1 MGERMDDL
9 LPLTPPH
16 NPFVDLVERVEEAK
30 EDLERALAAWVRG
43 DVRALLRYAD
53 QARRILEG

>member
-1 MGERMDDL
+1 MDDL

-30 EDLERALAAWVRG
+30 EDLERALAAWERG